1 MLEEFQLLST
11 LPCKSQSTDLIGS
24 HLPRTPSTAG
34 QLEKRLPTQS
44 QGFSVSGHWSSPD
57 FVPNSGH
64 ITVAQGTCERA
75 SSRVDMVTRVSHYSR
90 LPASPH
96 PAIAMTSSSKDTV
109 LSTRHVIW
117 SQVLPVHPSRGPSQ
131 GQCQCSLSQTGAR
144 GSSGRAVSKKG
155 VAEFAH
161 KEKLGRILPFHDIWA
176 PSGQHSCPRPFH
188 LAW

>member
-1 MLEEFQLLST
+1 M
-11 LPCKSQSTDLIGS
+11 
-24 HLPRTPSTAG
+24 
-34 QLEKRLPTQS
+34 
-44 QGFSVSGHWSSPD
+44 SGHWSSPD

-96 PAIAMTSSSKDTV
+96 PAIAMTASSSKDRV
-109 LSTRHVIW
+109 LAGMS
-117 SQVLPVHPSRGPSQ
+117 S
-131 GQCQCSLSQTGAR
+131 GAR
-144 GSSGRAVSKKG
+144 CFLSIHIPGTISRSVSMQPHRQEQG
-155 VAEFAH
+155 AQAEEQLARRVWRVH